1 MHEIVFVYNQGGT
14 YCSLIYLILVHTIS
28 VLMCLLCKK
37 WEYMFTFIN
46 VLLELNCF
54 MVSVKKNQK
63 LAFKEGKSE
72 TINTVDVSELL
83 CYRYTNQL
91 DGY

>member
-1 MHEIVFVYNQGGT
+1 
-14 YCSLIYLILVHTIS
+14 
-28 VLMCLLCKK
+28 
-37 WEYMFTFIN
+37 MFTFIN